1 MTERIAES
9 FNSFSDYYQK
19 TLLRRLIVGSIVGSL
34 LWFSIFLFSN
44 ILYFFQNNDIWL
56 GTFLHDLPL
65 VGAILALLV
74 SLQIWG
80 LLPQPTNDNQENKS
94 KINAEKSADEIR
106 LNVTKIKESNNQ
118 NTEF

>member
-1 MTERIAES
+1 MTERITES

-19 TLLRRLIVGSIVGSL
+19 NLLRRLIVGLVVGSL
-34 LWFSIFLFSN
+34 LWLSIFLFSTL
-44 ILYFFQNNDIWL
+44 LYSFQNNDIWL

-80 LLPQPTNDNQENKS
+80 LLPQPMYDNQEIKRETE
-94 KINAEKSADEIR
+94 AEKPVDEIG
-106 LNVTKIKESNNQ
+106 LNMSEIKGSNNQ
-118 NTEF
+118 NSEF